1 MKKPQNLQNMP
12 TPGRPRFPNGYGFTP
27 ETPHSPPDWN
37 WVINQIA
44 GSRNYWICTAS
55 REGKPHAMPVW
66 GVWGED
72 TLYFV
77 TKRAS
82 KKARNLF
89 ENPQVVVHLES
100 GDDVIVLEGIA
111 LELKS
116 IVKLGQVAKLYSEKY
131 KGDQIFHDIESVFEL
146 QAKVIFSWLERDF
159 HHSATRWTY
168 GEDAGS

>member
-1 MKKPQNLQNMP
+1 MNIPEP
-12 TPGRPRFPNGYGFTP
+12 SRPRFPHGYGFTP
-27 ETPHSPPDWN
+27 NTPHSPPAWDW
-37 WVINQIA
+37 VVSRIA

-55 REGKPHAMPVW
+55 RQAKPHAMPVW
-66 GVWGED
+66 GIWGDD

-100 GDDVIVLEGIA
+100 GDDVIVLEGMA

-116 IVKLGQVAKLYSEKY
+116 PAKMAEIGKLYSEKY
-131 KGDQIFHDIESVFEL
+131 GGDQIYPDIESVFEL
-146 QAKVIFSWLERDF
+146 QADTVFSWLERDF
-159 HHSATRWTY
+159 HQTATRWTY
-168 GEDAGS
+168 TISE

>member
-1 MKKPQNLQNMP
+1 MEKPRKLP
-12 TPGRPRFPNGYGFTP
+12 EPHRPRFPDGYGFTP
-27 ETPHSPPDWN
+27 ETSHIPPDWQ
-37 WVINQIA
+37 WVVAQIK

-55 REGKPHAMPVW
+55 REAKPHAMPVW

-100 GDDVIVLEGIA
+100 GDDVIVLEGAA
-111 LELKS
+111 LELKNPS
-116 IVKLGQVAKLYSEKY
+116 KLEQVAKLYSEKY
-131 KGDQIFHDIESVFEL
+131 KGDEIYPDIECVFEL
-146 QAKVIFSWLERDF
+146 QLQVIFSWLERDF
-159 HHSATRWTY
+159 HHTATRWTY
-168 GEDAGS
+168 SQNADL